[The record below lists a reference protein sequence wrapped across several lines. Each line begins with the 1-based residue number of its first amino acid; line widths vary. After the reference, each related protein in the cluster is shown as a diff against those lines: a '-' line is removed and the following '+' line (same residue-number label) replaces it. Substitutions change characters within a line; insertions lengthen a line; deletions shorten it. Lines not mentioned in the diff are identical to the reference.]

1 MESEKKNKSGV
12 ANSKAGKYME
22 KRRMFF
28 GKELQYANPYHCVL
42 YRKWDYDEDSPN
54 SMVIKR

>member
-12 ANSKAGKYME
+12 ANSKAGKYTE

-42 YRKWDYDEDSPN
+42 YRKWDYDEDKPN